1 MKEYRDDIG
10 RRVLQIESL
19 AFLYQRDG
27 YNWLQRHWL
36 NIRHKIAIR
45 RAEIIMVPDPQTAYE
60 LEKYYFVPRETIV
73 VETSRSAQNI
83 RGNCRWNPFSVLCT
97 YLRHKKPRL

>member
-1 MKEYRDDIG
+1 MKEYRNHEG

-19 AFLYQRDG
+19 AFLYQREG

-36 NIRHKIAIR
+36 NIKHKRAIR
-45 RAEIIMVPDPQTAYE
+45 RADIIKVPDPQTAYE

-73 VETSRSAQNI
+73 VE
-83 RGNCRWNPFSVLCT
+83 GNEFA
-97 YLRHKKPRL
+97 

>member
-10 RRVLQIESL
+10 RRVLHIESL
-19 AFLYQRDG
+19 AFLYQRED

-36 NIRHKIAIR
+36 SIRHKIAIC
-45 RAEIIMVPDPQTAYE
+45 RADIIMVPDPQTAYE

-73 VETSRSAQNI
+73 VESKAKN
-83 RGNCRWNPFSVLCT
+83 NEPA
-97 YLRHKKPRL
+97 